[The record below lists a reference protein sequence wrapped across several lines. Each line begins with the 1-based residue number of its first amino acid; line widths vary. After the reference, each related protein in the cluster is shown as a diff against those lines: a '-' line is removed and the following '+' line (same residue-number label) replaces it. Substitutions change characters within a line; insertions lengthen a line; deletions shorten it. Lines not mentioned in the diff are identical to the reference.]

1 MKYRVVEQFWHSFYD
16 LSPDQKESVR
26 RAWAIFK
33 VDPFDRR
40 LKTHRIQKLSADY
53 KATVYS
59 VVAEGNLRVIFSVDG
74 DTATTLDVGTHSIY
88 K

>member
-1 MKYRVVEQFWHSFYD
+1 MKFRVVENFWNHFYN
-16 LSPDQKESVR
+16 LPAGQKESVR

-40 LKTHRIQKLSADY
+40 LRTHRIHKLSARY
-53 KATVYS
+53 KATIYS
-59 VVAEGNLRVIFSVDG
+59 VVVEGDLRVVFRVDG
-74 DTATTLDVGTHSIY
+74 DTATTLDVGSHDIY